1 MAMADN
7 PISRRNFLY
16 GMVGTG
22 AALTLGRR
30 VVGSGRVEPGVRG
43 AASASPSGTMTFMSW
58 DSAEVMTPAIK
69 AFEARYPQVSVQPS
83 YVPPVTQYISTLEER
98 LLAGTAPDVFI
109 YTDEDEAELNSHHL
123 VRDLSDQPWVKYL
136 ATANREF
143 RVNPGGP
150 MGAVGHVLDGRPHL
164 QCGPP
169 SQSRLQPTAGD
180 VGRLP
185 KVVRHPPGHE
195 GIPRVRRCCTAA
207 GCPPDRPH
215 RRLLQEELWEEHRL
229 GALDRQD
236 LVRGCLD
243 GALDGVLRA
252 LHAGAR
258 VHRLSRPDG

>member
-1 MAMADN
+1 MAMAEN

-30 VVGSGRVEPGVRG
+30 VVGSGRVEPEVRG

-58 DSAEVMTPAIK
+58 DSAEIMTPAIK

-143 RVNPGGP
+143 GQPRRAYGGCRSR
-150 MGAVGHVLDGRPHL
+150 L
-164 QCGPP
+164 GPP
-169 SQSRLQPTAGD
+169 VPSTMWTSFTRPATAN
-180 VGRLP
+180 
-185 KVVRHPPGHE
+185 
-195 GIPRVRRCCTAA
+195 RR
-207 GCPPDRPH
+207 
-215 RRLLQEELWEEHRL
+215 
-229 GALDRQD
+229 
-236 LVRGCLD
+236 
-243 GALDGVLRA
+243 
-252 LHAGAR
+252 
-258 VHRLSRPDG
+258 